1 MQLKP
6 QGRRRAQ
13 RGLSII
19 ELMVGFAVGLF
30 IVGGAIKLFVD
41 YVSSNRRLLLE
52 TRVNQDLRAGADLVV
67 RDLRRSGYW
76 QSAVSQ
82 FWVPTATGVGGSYT
96 ANQYRTVDLDGAVTG
111 ACPGAPTRQG
121 SNIRFAYAKDADN
134 AVSAPTEQRGYKAE
148 NNVLYAYNGAWQAVS
163 DVNTLRV
170 NMTVCEYTTQVP
182 LYETCT
188 CRVRGTCTAAQ
199 FQGGGPYAASAPRT
213 TISQY
218 IVTMNAQSQADASVV
233 RSISE
238 SVRLVNDAPV
248 GTCPDI

>member
-1 MQLKP
+1 MQLTP
-6 QGRRRAQ
+6 STGRRAQ
-13 RGLSII
+13 RGLSIV

-30 IVGGAIKLFVD
+30 IVGGAVKLFVD

-67 RDLRRSGYW
+67 RDLRRTGYW
-76 QSAVSQ
+76 QSAATE
-82 FWVPTATGVGGSYT
+82 FWAPSASGVGGSYRE
-96 ANQYRTVDLDGAVTG
+96 NNYRKVELDGAVTG

-134 AVSAPTEQRGYKAE
+134 AVSAPTEQRGYKVE
-148 NNVLYAYNGAWQAVS
+148 NDVLYAYNGSWQALS
-163 DVNTLRV
+163 DVTTLRV
-170 NMTVCEYTTQVP
+170 DMTVCEYTTQVP

-213 TISQY
+213 TISRY
-218 IVTMNAQSQADASVV
+218 VITMNARSQADATVL
-233 RSISE
+233 RSLSE

-248 GTCPDI
+248 GTCPDV